1 MQQVCILTTSPVT
14 ESVKDWVGLSAY
26 VVPFCKLGEEKGP
39 L

>member
-1 MQQVCILTTSPVT
+1 MQQVCILTTFPVT
-14 ESVKDWVGLSAY
+14 KSVKDWVGLPVY